1 MLAEKLHVQIV
12 TPQAG
17 SPRTE
22 VRGSPGKNRRSSTGG
37 PAGGFSPRSEK
48 SGTRSSDFSAPHSAS
63 SRLRL
68 AESRTIAVLGTARRF
83 PLAALALL
91 FVLCLGTAGGCTPA
105 GGHSAGAS
113 AAADQNSQAK
123 LTIAAAASLAGVLP
137 EIKERFVAQN
147 PDVQVE
153 IVFGSSGAFFAQLQN
168 RAPFDLFL
176 SADTLYPQKLVE
188 KGVALPEDYREYARG
203 QVVLW
208 VTKDSPLKVEQGL
221 QVLAQKSVRR
231 ISLANPAT
239 APYGKAAVEALKHHK
254 LYEQVE
260 SKLARGENVAHAA
273 QMVQSGA
280 ADCGMIAL
288 SLAVSPRLRDQG
300 RWYVVPPD
308 SYRPIRQGL
317 VVLRESKQRE
327 LARRFVQFLFTP
339 QAREL
344 FAKYGFSDPEP
355 AR

>member
-1 MLAEKLHVQIV
+1 M
-12 TPQAG
+12 
-17 SPRTE
+17 
-22 VRGSPGKNRRSSTGG
+22 
-37 PAGGFSPRSEK
+37 
-48 SGTRSSDFSAPHSAS
+48 
-63 SRLRL
+63 RL
-68 AESRTIAVLGTARRF
+68 AESRTHADSGITRRS
-83 PLAALALL
+83 PLVALALL
-91 FVLCLGTAGGCTPA
+91 LGLCLGTAGGCAPSGGSHA
-105 GGHSAGAS
+105 GTS
-113 AAADQNSQAK
+113 AAGEKQPGAK
-123 LTIAAAASLAGVLP
+123 ITIAAAASLAGVLP
-137 EIKERFVAQN
+137 EIKERFLAQN
-147 PDVQVE
+147 PGVQVE

-168 RAPFDLFL
+168 QAPFDLFL

-208 VTKDSPLKVEQGL
+208 VIKDSPLEVEKGL
-221 QVLAQKSVRR
+221 QVLAQASVRR

-239 APYGKAAVEALKHHK
+239 APYGKAAIEALKHYQ
-254 LYEQVE
+254 LYQQVE
-260 SKLARGENVAHAA
+260 GKLARGENVAHAA

-317 VVLRESKQRE
+317 VVLRHSKQRE